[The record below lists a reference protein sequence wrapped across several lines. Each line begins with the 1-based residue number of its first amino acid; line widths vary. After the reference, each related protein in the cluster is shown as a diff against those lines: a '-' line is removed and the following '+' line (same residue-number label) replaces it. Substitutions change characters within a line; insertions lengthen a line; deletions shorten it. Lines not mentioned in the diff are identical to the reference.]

1 MTSVSIIV
9 PVYNAEKYLRQAI
22 DSVKTQTFQ
31 DWELI
36 LVDDGSTDSSNA
48 ICHEYAD
55 ADKRI
60 RLIEKENG
68 GLSSARNAALDIAE
82 GEYIFFLDAD
92 DELYDYSITHL
103 FKIARETSADIIIG
117 KPISSALKPVA
128 KCPSIEKA
136 EIKDSKNICHD
147 ILYQKAS
154 TDNGAWSKLYRSNL
168 FSNLRFYK
176 GWFEDLEIF
185 HKLLYRAN
193 KIAVT
198 DAVVYFYRNHPE
210 SFINSWSESRKDIVN
225 VTAGI
230 VNQMKTE
237 HPGLIKAAEHRY
249 FSASYNLLVA
259 LVRNNPTDTESI
271 SKSFETIKSLRKQII
286 FDSNSRLKNRVGALA
301 SYFGLKFL
309 STAIRW
315 ATK

>member
-48 ICHEYAD
+48 ICHEYTD

-92 DELYDYSITHL
+92 DELYPHSILHLYDIVRSYSVQV
-103 FKIARETSADIIIG
+103 
-117 KPISSALKPVA
+117 VA
-128 KCPSIEKA
+128 GRKVYEIEKP
-136 EIKDSKNICHD
+136 ENNFTTTRHGIVKTEQHIKNVWF
-147 ILYQKAS
+147 QKS
-154 TDNGAWSKLYRSNL
+154 GTDNSVCWKLLKKSL
-168 FSNLRFYK
+168 FDGLRFYN

-185 HKLLYRAN
+185 HKLLFRAN

-198 DAVVYFYRNHPE
+198 DAVVYFYRKHPE
-210 SFINSWSESRKDIVN
+210 SFINSWSEGRKDIVA

-230 VNQMKTE
+230 VSQMKTD
-237 HPGLIKAAEHRY
+237 HPELIKAAEHRH
-249 FSASYNLLVA
+249 FSASFNLLIA
-259 LVRNNPTDTESI
+259 LIKYKPSDKDTI
-271 SKSFETIKSLRKQII
+271 KRSFDTIKSLRKYII
-286 FDSNSRLKNRVGALA
+286 FDSNSRLKNRAGALA
-301 SYFGLKFL
+301 SYLGLGFL
-309 STAIRW
+309 STVIKWAI
-315 ATK
+315 K

>member
-1 MTSVSIIV
+1 M
-9 PVYNAEKYLRQAI
+9 
-22 DSVKTQTFQ
+22 
-31 DWELI
+31 
-36 LVDDGSTDSSNA
+36 
-48 ICHEYAD
+48 
-55 ADKRI
+55 
-60 RLIEKENG
+60 
-68 GLSSARNAALDIAE
+68 
-82 GEYIFFLDAD
+82 
-92 DELYDYSITHL
+92 
-103 FKIARETSADIIIG
+103 
-117 KPISSALKPVA
+117 
-128 KCPSIEKA
+128 
-136 EIKDSKNICHD
+136 
-147 ILYQKAS
+147 
-154 TDNGAWSKLYRSNL
+154 
-168 FSNLRFYK
+168 
-176 GWFEDLEIF
+176 
-185 HKLLYRAN
+185 
-193 KIAVT
+193 
-198 DAVVYFYRNHPE
+198 VYFYRNHPE

-237 HPGLIKAAEHRY
+237 HPGLIKAAEHRH